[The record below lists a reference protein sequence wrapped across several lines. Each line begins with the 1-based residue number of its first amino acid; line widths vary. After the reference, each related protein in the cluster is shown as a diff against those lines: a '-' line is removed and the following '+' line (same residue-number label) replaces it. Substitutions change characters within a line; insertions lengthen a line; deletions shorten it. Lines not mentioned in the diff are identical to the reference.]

1 MQHLFPARNRGALRR
16 PRSSSF
22 RLGASEREEEVSR
35 VQDTILRAP
44 RKDRLPK
51 ERLPIAALM
60 SLFTAGFITT
70 LTEALP
76 AGVLPQMSH
85 ALGVSESVA
94 GQTVTIYAAAT
105 MLTAIPVAIA
115 TTNWPRRHLLVVALI
130 GFLVANLVT
139 AISVDYMVTMAA
151 RFIAGAA
158 SGVTWSLLGGYA
170 QRITPDALKGRAM
183 AFAFAG
189 TPVALSLGVPAGA
202 FLGRAVGWQVTF
214 GLMSA
219 LTALLIIWT
228 MWKLPNAPGQAAGE
242 RLPLGHLF
250 RIRGLRTIL
259 VVTGV
264 YVLAHTILYTYIA
277 PVLAGVGLADQV
289 QWILLDFGIASI
301 LSIWLTGVFVD
312 RHHRRLV
319 ILSTVFFAS
328 AAVALTLWSGN
339 AILDYVAVAA
349 WGLAFGGAATLFQG
363 ALMAA
368 SREHADAAQPLM
380 VTMWNGGIGL
390 GGLLGGILLAGLGSA
405 SLMIVVAALV
415 VSTVIVVSLARNH
428 AFPR

>member
-1 MQHLFPARNRGALRR
+1 MTQTENVP
-16 PRSSSF
+16 
-22 RLGASEREEEVSR
+22 LGTRKVERM
-35 VQDTILRAP
+35 
-44 RKDRLPK
+44 
-51 ERLPIAALM
+51 PIAALIA
-60 SLFTAGFITT
+60 LFTAGFITT

-85 ALGVSESVA
+85 ALGVSESIA
-94 GQTVTIYAAAT
+94 GQTVTIYALAT
-105 MLTAIPVAIA
+105 MLTAIPFSVW
-115 TTNWPRRHLLVVALI
+115 TSHWPRRHLLIVALG

-139 AISVDYMVTMAA
+139 AISLDYTVTMIA

-158 SGVTWSLLGGYA
+158 SGVTWSILGGYA

-189 TPVALSLGVPAGA
+189 TPVALSLGVPLGA
-202 FLGRAVGWQVTF
+202 FLGQIVGWQSTF
-214 GLMSA
+214 GLMTI
-219 LTALLIIWT
+219 LTAVLILWT
-228 MWKLPNAPGQAAGE
+228 LWKLPNVPGQKLGE
-242 RLPLGHLF
+242 RLPLLHLLK
-250 RIRGLRTIL
+250 IKGLRTIL

-289 QWILLDFGIASI
+289 QWILLTFGVASI
-301 LSIWLTGVFVD
+301 LSIWLTGIFVD

-319 ILSTVFFAS
+319 VSSTVFFAA
-328 AAVALTLWSGN
+328 AAVALTLWSGSP
-339 AILDYVAVAA
+339 IVDYVAVAA

-368 SREHADAAQPLM
+368 SGKHADAAQPLM

-390 GGLLGGILLAGLGSA
+390 GGLVGGILLAGMGSA
-405 SLMIVVAALV
+405 SLLIAVAILVLFTVVV
-415 VSTVIVVSLARNH
+415 VIFARTH
-428 AFPR
+428 AFPPYGTRG

>member
-1 MQHLFPARNRGALRR
+1 MTKLQDAL
-16 PRSSSF
+16 PR
-22 RLGASEREEEVSR
+22 VSQR
-35 VQDTILRAP
+35 
-44 RKDRLPK
+44 
-51 ERLPIAALM
+51 ERLPISALIA
-60 SLFTAGFITT
+60 LFTAGFITT

-94 GQTVTIYAAAT
+94 GQTVTIYALAT
-105 MLTAIPVAIA
+105 MLTAIPVSIA
-115 TTNWPRRHLLVVALI
+115 TTSWPRRRLLVFALA

-139 AISVDYMVTMAA
+139 AVSLDYAITMIA

-189 TPVALSLGVPAGA
+189 TPVALSLGVPVGA
-202 FLGRAVGWQVTF
+202 ILGQRVGWQVTF
-214 GLMSA
+214 GLMTV
-219 LTALLIIWT
+219 LTGVLIIWT
-228 MWKLPNAPGQAAGE
+228 LWKLPDVSGQQAGE
-242 RLPLGHLF
+242 RLPLLHLL
-250 RIRGLRTIL
+250 RIKGLRTIL
-259 VVTGV
+259 LVTGV

-277 PVLAGVGLADQV
+277 PVLAGVGLGDQV

-301 LSIWLTGVFVD
+301 VSIWLTGLFVD

-319 ILSTVFFAS
+319 ILSTAFFAA
-328 AAVALTLWSGN
+328 AAVALALWSMN
-339 AILDYVAVAA
+339 PIVDYLAA
-349 WGLAFGGAATLFQG
+349 GVWGLAFGGAATLFQG

-368 SREHADAAQPLM
+368 SREHADAAQPLQ

-390 GGLLGGILLAGLGSA
+390 GGLIGGLLLAGLGSE
-405 SLMIVVAALV
+405 SLLIAVALLV
-415 VSTVIVVSLARNH
+415 VSTVVVVISARGH
-428 AFPR
+428 AFPGPGDRRL

>member
-1 MQHLFPARNRGALRR
+1 
-16 PRSSSF
+16 
-22 RLGASEREEEVSR
+22 
-35 VQDTILRAP
+35 
-44 RKDRLPK
+44 
-51 ERLPIAALM
+51 M

-115 TTNWPRRHLLVVALI
+115 TASWPRRHLLVVALI

-242 RLPLGHLF
+242 RLPLRHLF

-259 VVTGV
+259 LVTGV

-319 ILSTVFFAS
+319 ILSTVFFAA

-415 VSTVIVVSLARNH
+415 VSTVIVVSFARNH

>member
-1 MQHLFPARNRGALRR
+1 MTTVRDIQV
-16 PRSSSF
+16 
-22 RLGASEREEEVSR
+22 GASR
-35 VQDTILRAP
+35 T
-44 RKDRLPK
+44 DRF
-51 ERLPIAALM
+51 PIAGLIA
-60 SLFTAGFITT
+60 LFTAGFITT

-76 AGVLPQMSH
+76 AGVLPQMSS

-94 GQTVTIYAAAT
+94 GQTVTIYAVAT
-105 MLTAIPVAIA
+105 MLTAIPVSIL
-115 TTNWPRRHLLVVALI
+115 TTNWPRRHLMIVALA
-130 GFLVANLVT
+130 GFLIANIVT
-139 AISVDYMVTMAA
+139 AISLDYTITMIA

-158 SGVTWSLLGGYA
+158 SGVTWSILGGYA

-189 TPVALSLGVPAGA
+189 TPVALSLGVPLGA
-202 FLGRAVGWQVTF
+202 FLGQAVGWQSTF
-214 GLMSA
+214 GLMSG
-219 LTALLIIWT
+219 LTVLLIGWT
-228 MWKLPNAPGQAAGE
+228 LWKLPNVPGQRAAE
-242 RLPLGHLF
+242 RLPLLHLL
-250 RIRGLRTIL
+250 RIKGLRTIL

-264 YVLAHTILYTYIA
+264 FVLAHTILYTYIA

-319 ILSTVFFAS
+319 LLSTIFFGA

-339 AILDYVAVAA
+339 AIVDYIAVAA
-349 WGLAFGGAATLFQG
+349 WGLAFGGSATLFQG

-368 SREHADAAQPLM
+368 SGKHADAAQPLM

-390 GGLLGGILLAGLGSA
+390 GGLIGGILLAGLGSA
-405 SLMIVVAALV
+405 SLLLAVAVLV
-415 VSTVIVVSLARNH
+415 LFTVIVVIFARGH
-428 AFPR
+428 AFPHREANR

>member
-1 MQHLFPARNRGALRR
+1 MTTVR
-16 PRSSSF
+16 
-22 RLGASEREEEVSR
+22 
-35 VQDTILRAP
+35 DTHLRA
-44 RKDRLPK
+44 RKADRFPVAGL
-51 ERLPIAALM
+51 IA
-60 SLFTAGFITT
+60 LFTAGFITT

-76 AGVLPQMSH
+76 AGVLPQMSG

-94 GQTVTIYAAAT
+94 GQTVTIYAVAT
-105 MLTAIPVAIA
+105 ILTAIPVSIL
-115 TTNWPRRHLLVVALI
+115 TTNWPRRHLMIVALV
-130 GFLVANLVT
+130 GFLIANIVT
-139 AISVDYMVTMAA
+139 AISLDYTVTMIA

-158 SGVTWSLLGGYA
+158 SGVTWSILGGYA

-189 TPVALSLGVPAGA
+189 TPVALSLGVPVGA
-202 FLGRAVGWQVTF
+202 FLGQTVGWQLTF

-219 LTALLIIWT
+219 LTLGLIGWT
-228 MWKLPNAPGQAAGE
+228 LWKLPNVPGQKAAE
-242 RLPLGHLF
+242 RLPLLHLL
-250 RIRGLRTIL
+250 RIKGLRTIL

-264 YVLAHTILYTYIA
+264 FVLAHTILYTYIA

-319 ILSTVFFAS
+319 LLSTTFFAA
-328 AAVALTLWSGN
+328 AAVALTLWSGTP
-339 AILDYVAVAA
+339 AADYIAVAA
-349 WGLAFGGAATLFQG
+349 WGLAFGGSATLFQG

-380 VTMWNGGIGL
+380 VTMWNAGIGL
-390 GGLLGGILLAGLGSA
+390 GGLIGGILLAGLGSA
-405 SLMIVVAALV
+405 SLLFAVAVLV
-415 VSTVIVVSLARNH
+415 LFTVIVVIFARGH
-428 AFPR
+428 AFPGPASNR